1 MPTQKNVEL
10 PDIGDFDSVDVI
22 EVLVKVGDTVNENDS
37 LITLETDKATMEI
50 PAPFPGK
57 VASLKVKVGDKIAK
71 GELILTI
78 ESDTEPEEEASTQT
92 AAPSNSEATGSSN
105 NKSNTSHKNV
115 ELPDIGDFD
124 SVDVIEVL
132 VKVGDTVNEND
143 SLITLET
150 DKATMEI
157 PAPFPG
163 KVASLKVKVGDK
175 IAKGELI
182 LTIES
187 DTEPEEEASTQ
198 TAAPSNSEATG
209 SSHIEIAEPSVS
221 SSITEDLK
229 EEISLHTDSNSHAS
243 PSIRKL
249 ARELGVSLSKIK
261 GTGKKG
267 RILEEDLKSF
277 VKQIVIHGDTGNE
290 VEVVPLSR
298 IKKISGKHLSSSWSS
313 IPHVTQFD
321 EVNIEQLEK
330 FRKHQKERNIKLSP
344 LIFIMKA
351 VVQVLKRHPN
361 FNASLDESGENLIVK
376 KYFNLGIAV
385 DTPNG
390 LLVPVVKD
398 VGKKS
403 LVELAE
409 ELADI
414 SSRAREGQLQASEM
428 KGAGFTISSLGGIGG
443 TQFTPII
450 NSPEVAIL
458 GVSRTQIK
466 PVWNGTSFE
475 PTAMI
480 PLALSYDH
488 RVIDGAEGAKFMAEL
503 NLVLSN
509 IMEMLL

>member
-22 EVLVKVGDTVNENDS
+22 EVLVKVGDIVNENDS

-50 PAPFPGK
+50 PAPFSGK
-57 VASLKVKVGDKIAK
+57 VLSLEVKVGDKIAK
-71 GELILTI
+71 GELILTL
-78 ESDTEPEEEASTQT
+78 ESDS
-92 AAPSNSEATGSSN
+92 
-105 NKSNTSHKNV
+105 
-115 ELPDIGDFD
+115 
-124 SVDVIEVL
+124 
-132 VKVGDTVNEND
+132 
-143 SLITLET
+143 
-150 DKATMEI
+150 
-157 PAPFPG
+157 
-163 KVASLKVKVGDK
+163 
-175 IAKGELI
+175 
-182 LTIES
+182 
-187 DTEPEEEASTQ
+187 
-198 TAAPSNSEATG
+198 
-209 SSHIEIAEPSVS
+209 EIAEGTASQAAAPTNAEVTDRSNIEIKEPNTLTP
-221 SSITEDLK
+221 ITENTQ
-229 EEISLHTDSNSHAS
+229 EAISLNTDSDSHAS

-249 ARELGVSLSKIK
+249 ARELGASLSKIK

-277 VKQIVIHGDTGNE
+277 VKQIVIHGVNDNE
-290 VEVVPLSR
+290 VEIVPLSR
-298 IKKISGKHLSSSWSS
+298 IKKISGKHLTNSWSS

-344 LIFIMKA
+344 LVFIMKA

-361 FNASLDESGENLIVK
+361 FNASLDETGENLIVK

-466 PVWNGTSFE
+466 PVWNGSSFE

-503 NLVLSN
+503 NQVLSN

>member
-10 PDIGDFDSVDVI
+10 PDIGDFDAVDII

-37 LITLETDKATMEI
+37 IITLETDKATMEI
-50 PAPFPGK
+50 PAPFSGK
-57 VASLKVKVGDKIAK
+57 VTSLSIKVGDKVVQ
-71 GELILTI
+71 GDLILTL
-78 ESDTEPEEEASTQT
+78 ESESETETDSEVETDASSDQ
-92 AAPSNSEATGSSN
+92 SDNKVIDNSEATV
-105 NKSNTSHKNV
+105 TSTVSQDNIKQP
-115 ELPDIGDFD
+115 E
-124 SVDVIEVL
+124 EV
-132 VKVGDTVNEND
+132 
-143 SLITLET
+143 
-150 DKATMEI
+150 
-157 PAPFPG
+157 
-163 KVASLKVKVGDK
+163 SLK
-175 IAKGELI
+175 
-182 LTIES
+182 
-187 DTEPEEEASTQ
+187 
-198 TAAPSNSEATG
+198 
-209 SSHIEIAEPSVS
+209 
-221 SSITEDLK
+221 
-229 EEISLHTDSNSHAS
+229 TDSNSHAS

-249 ARELGVSLSKIK
+249 ARELGVSLSRIN

-267 RILEEDLKSF
+267 RILEKDLKSF
-277 VKQIVIHGDTGNE
+277 VKELVTHGNLNEE
-290 VEVVPLSR
+290 VEAIPLSR
-298 IKKISGKHLSSSWSS
+298 IKKLSGKHLSNCWNT

-321 EVNIEQLEK
+321 EVNIDQLEK
-330 FRKHQKERNIKLSP
+330 FRKHQKEKNIKLSP
-344 LIFIMKA
+344 LVFIMKA

-361 FNASLDESGENLIVK
+361 FNASLDEGGENLILK

-398 VGKKS
+398 VSKKS
-403 LVELAE
+403 LIELSE

-414 SSRAREGQLQASEM
+414 SLRAREGKLDSSEM

-466 PVWNGTSFE
+466 PIWNGSSFE

-488 RVIDGAEGAKFMAEL
+488 RVIDGAEGARFMAEL
-503 NLVLSN
+503 NQVLSN

>member
-22 EVLVKVGDTVNENDS
+22 EVLVKVGDIVNENDS

-50 PAPFPGK
+50 PAPFSGK
-57 VASLKVKVGDKIAK
+57 VASLEVKVGDKIAK
-71 GELILTI
+71 GKLILTL
-78 ESDTEPEEEASTQT
+78 ESDSDQVEDTSNQT
-92 AAPSNSEATGSSN
+92 AVPNNSKATDSSNIEIEEPSNSKSTDSSN
-105 NKSNTSHKNV
+105 
-115 ELPDIGDFD
+115 
-124 SVDVIEVL
+124 
-132 VKVGDTVNEND
+132 
-143 SLITLET
+143 
-150 DKATMEI
+150 
-157 PAPFPG
+157 
-163 KVASLKVKVGDK
+163 
-175 IAKGELI
+175 
-182 LTIES
+182 
-187 DTEPEEEASTQ
+187 
-198 TAAPSNSEATG
+198 
-209 SSHIEIAEPSVS
+209 IEIKEPSTS
-221 SSITEDLK
+221 TTITKDPK
-229 EEISLHTDSNSHAS
+229 EEISLNTDSNSHAS

-261 GTGKKG
+261 GTGKKS

-290 VEVVPLSR
+290 VEIVPLSR
-298 IKKISGKHLSSSWSS
+298 IKKISGKHLLNSWSS

-344 LIFIMKA
+344 LVFIMKA

-361 FNASLDESGENLIVK
+361 FNASLDETGENLLVK
-376 KYFNLGIAV
+376 KYFNLGVAV

-403 LVELAE
+403 LVELAK

-466 PVWNGTSFE
+466 PVWNGSSFE

-503 NLVLSN
+503 NQVLSN

>member
-10 PDIGDFDSVDVI
+10 PDIGDFDAVDII

-37 LITLETDKATMEI
+37 IITLETDKATMEI
-50 PAPFPGK
+50 PAPFSGK
-57 VASLKVKVGDKIAK
+57 VTSLSIKVGDKVVQ
-71 GELILTI
+71 GDLILTL
-78 ESDTEPEEEASTQT
+78 ESESETETETEPESEDETDASSDQ
-92 AAPSNSEATGSSN
+92 SDNKVIDNSEATV
-105 NKSNTSHKNV
+105 TSTVSQDNIKQP
-115 ELPDIGDFD
+115 E
-124 SVDVIEVL
+124 EV
-132 VKVGDTVNEND
+132 
-143 SLITLET
+143 
-150 DKATMEI
+150 
-157 PAPFPG
+157 
-163 KVASLKVKVGDK
+163 SLK
-175 IAKGELI
+175 
-182 LTIES
+182 
-187 DTEPEEEASTQ
+187 
-198 TAAPSNSEATG
+198 
-209 SSHIEIAEPSVS
+209 
-221 SSITEDLK
+221 
-229 EEISLHTDSNSHAS
+229 TDSNSHAS

-249 ARELGVSLSKIK
+249 ARELGVSLSRIN

-267 RILEEDLKSF
+267 RILEKDLKSF
-277 VKQIVIHGDTGNE
+277 VKELVTHGNLNEE
-290 VEVVPLSR
+290 VEAIPLSR
-298 IKKISGKHLSSSWSS
+298 IKKLSGKHLSNCWNT

-321 EVNIEQLEK
+321 EVNIDQLEK
-330 FRKHQKERNIKLSP
+330 FRKHQKEKNIKLSP
-344 LIFIMKA
+344 LVFIMKA

-361 FNASLDESGENLIVK
+361 FNASLDEGGENLILK

-398 VGKKS
+398 VSKKS
-403 LVELAE
+403 LIELSE

-414 SSRAREGQLQASEM
+414 SLRAREGKLDSSEM

-466 PVWNGTSFE
+466 PIWNGNSFE

-488 RVIDGAEGAKFMAEL
+488 RVIDGAEGARFMAEL
-503 NLVLSN
+503 NQVLSN

>member
-1 MPTQKNVEL
+1 MPTKKNVELPDIGDFDSVDVIEVLVKVGDVVNENDSLITLETDKATMEIPAPFSGKVASLAVKIGDKIATGELILTLESDSDQAEDTSNEAASPSNSETIESSNNKSSTAQKNVEL

-22 EVLVKVGDTVNENDS
+22 EVLVKVGDVVNENDS

-50 PAPFPGK
+50 PAPFSGK
-57 VASLKVKVGDKIAK
+57 VASLAVKIGDKIAT
-71 GELILTI
+71 GELILTL
-78 ESDTEPEEEASTQT
+78 ESDSDQAEDTTNKT
-92 AAPSNSEATGSSN
+92 AAPSNSE
-105 NKSNTSHKNV
+105 
-115 ELPDIGDFD
+115 
-124 SVDVIEVL
+124 
-132 VKVGDTVNEND
+132 
-143 SLITLET
+143 
-150 DKATMEI
+150 
-157 PAPFPG
+157 
-163 KVASLKVKVGDK
+163 
-175 IAKGELI
+175 
-182 LTIES
+182 TIES
-187 DTEPEEEASTQ
+187 
-198 TAAPSNSEATG
+198 SN
-209 SSHIEIAEPSVS
+209 IEIEAPK
-221 SSITEDLK
+221 TEVTK
-229 EEISLHTDSNSHAS
+229 EEITLTTDSNSHAS

-267 RILEEDLKSF
+267 RILEDDLKSF

-298 IKKISGKHLSSSWSS
+298 IKKISGKHLSNSWSS

-361 FNASLDESGENLIVK
+361 FNASLDETGENLIVK

-390 LLVPVVKD
+390 LVVPVVKD
-398 VGKKS
+398 VGQKS

-414 SSRAREGQLQASEM
+414 SSRARAGQLQASEM

-450 NSPEVAIL
+450 NAPEVAIL

-466 PVWNGTSFE
+466 PVWNGSSFE

-488 RVIDGAEGAKFMAEL
+488 RVIDGVEGAKFMAEL
-503 NLVLSN
+503 NQVLSN

>member
-78 ESDTEPEEEASTQT
+78 ESDSEPEEEASNKT

-105 NKSNTSHKNV
+105 NQSNTSQKNV

-187 DTEPEEEASTQ
+187 DSEPEEDTANK
-198 TAAPSNSEATG
+198 TAAPSNSDAIEGSNIDIEAPKKEATKK
-209 SSHIEIAEPSVS
+209 EITLT
-221 SSITEDLK
+221 TE
-229 EEISLHTDSNSHAS
+229 SNSHAS

-249 ARELGVSLSKIK
+249 ARDRA
-261 GTGKKG
+261 KKA
-267 RILEEDLKSF
+267 S
-277 VKQIVIHGDTGNE
+277 IHN
-290 VEVVPLSR
+290 
-298 IKKISGKHLSSSWSS
+298 KKLR
-313 IPHVTQFD
+313 D
-321 EVNIEQLEK
+321 C
-330 FRKHQKERNIKLSP
+330 R
-344 LIFIMKA
+344 
-351 VVQVLKRHPN
+351 
-361 FNASLDESGENLIVK
+361 
-376 KYFNLGIAV
+376 
-385 DTPNG
+385 
-390 LLVPVVKD
+390 
-398 VGKKS
+398 
-403 LVELAE
+403 
-409 ELADI
+409 
-414 SSRAREGQLQASEM
+414 
-428 KGAGFTISSLGGIGG
+428 
-443 TQFTPII
+443 
-450 NSPEVAIL
+450 
-458 GVSRTQIK
+458 
-466 PVWNGTSFE
+466 
-475 PTAMI
+475 MI
-480 PLALSYDH
+480 
-488 RVIDGAEGAKFMAEL
+488 
-503 NLVLSN
+503 
-509 IMEMLL
+509 